1 MAASGY
7 RGGTIRRDADG
18 TRTTIAGG
26 LDFPIGMAQGPGGAL
41 YVSTKSYGQGEGV
54 EGAGEIVRIDLG

>member
-1 MAASGY
+1 MADPSL
-7 RGGTIRRDADG
+7 AD
-18 TRTTIAGG
+18 G

-54 EGAGEIVRIDLG
+54 ESVGEIVRIDLP